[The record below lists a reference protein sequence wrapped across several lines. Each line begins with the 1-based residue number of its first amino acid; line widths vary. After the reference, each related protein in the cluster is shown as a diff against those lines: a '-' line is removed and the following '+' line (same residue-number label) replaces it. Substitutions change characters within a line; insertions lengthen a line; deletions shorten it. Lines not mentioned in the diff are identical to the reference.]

1 VVVEAE
7 DDEEQR
13 NPKEKKVVGVDAY
26 FGNRMENI
34 REVGDEKVVP
44 FEGALLLG
52 SLPWLETSSRV

>member
-26 FGNRMENI
+26 FGNKMENI
-34 REVGDEKVVP
+34 REVEDEKVVP
-44 FEGALLLG
+44 FEGALLVG
-52 SLPWLETSSRV
+52 SLPW